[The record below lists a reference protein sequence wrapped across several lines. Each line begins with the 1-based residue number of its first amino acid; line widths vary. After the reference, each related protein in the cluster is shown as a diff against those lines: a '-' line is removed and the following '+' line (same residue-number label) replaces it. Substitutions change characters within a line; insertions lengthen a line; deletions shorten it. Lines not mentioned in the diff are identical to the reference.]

1 MNKNNQKLVKDK
13 SLFPRVHKGS
23 SLIEVL
29 VTLVIMA
36 VGLLGLASMQMIS
49 IKNLNNSQF
58 RSLATI
64 YAYDMAERMRVNRA
78 GVESNHY
85 DDFDTSGASDPNCT
99 ICSTSEIAE
108 LDEFQWAEL
117 ITQDVISGGL
127 PAGIGT
133 VKVNSA
139 VYDINIQWQEQQRDS
154 NGGFVE
160 TTEFTL
166 TIQL

>member
-1 MNKNNQKLVKDK
+1 VNKNNQKLVKGQ
-13 SLFPRVHKGS
+13 SLFPRVQEGS

-64 YAYDMAERMRVNRA
+64 YAYDMAERMRANRI
-78 GVESNHY
+78 GVELNSY
-85 DDFDTSGASDPNCT
+85 DDLDTIGATDPNCT
-99 ICSTSEIAE
+99 SCSTSEIAQ
-108 LDEFQWAEL
+108 LDEFQWAER

-127 PAGIGT
+127 PAGNGT
-133 VKVNSA
+133 VKVNSG
-139 VYDINIQWQEQQRDS
+139 VYDIKIQWQEQQRDS
-154 NGGFVE
+154 NGGVVE

-166 TIQL
+166 TVQL